1 MRPMMGG
8 RNGQRARSSSIDGCR
23 STVAPVAY
31 GGLVTEAAIF
41 DGLNDEQR
49 EAVEAVR
56 GPVCILAGAGSG
68 KTTTIT
74 RRIANQVVTGAFAPS
89 EILAVTFTDRA
100 AGEMRSRLEKLGV
113 EGVRASTFHSA
124 ALAQL
129 RRLSQEEPAQILP
142 SKAQALRQIGNTL
155 PKPYRFRPAGDLATE
170 IEWAKNRRIGT
181 DIYPDGLRGH
191 DPPIPA
197 DLMVR
202 VYERYERGKRER
214 NLIDFEDLLELTIQ
228 MFRNDLVARDR
239 FIAKYKAFTVD
250 EYQDVNLLQETVLQ
264 EWVAGRDD
272 LCVVGDDYQSIY
284 GFTGA
289 SPTYLLEMPLRFAN
303 TRIVRL
309 ETNYRSTS
317 QVLDVANRLVPN
329 LGGAE
334 KRLHSA
340 RDEGPAVSL
349 RPFSTASG
357 ETRALIERIR
367 DLHSDG
373 VAYEDMAILYRV
385 NFRSEDYEELLSAE
399 GIPYQVTDGAFL
411 TRQAARQ
418 ILARLRRSTATDVDD
433 EVRRLA
439 DEAGYLVE
447 IPDGLGDQEVTR
459 QNDLARLVRLAQ
471 EFDDGTHTGTDFAQD
486 LERRF
491 GGDGGGRG
499 VVLITFHRAK
509 GLEWEAVFLPR
520 LEEGEIPFKRSK
532 TPAAIAEERRL
543 FYVGI
548 TRAKTHLMLTWAN
561 DGRRKASRFVGELRV
576 SKDRSVPMHAEVA
589 AEEIEAR
596 IGLEVELRGGFSGAI
611 DEIDGGGVY
620 VEIKGGPLMRVAF
633 GETVT
638 AEGKTLA
645 LGPPSAADAEVLAAL
660 KEWRLERAKKDA
672 VPAFVIFHDTTLQAI
687 AETAPKTPE
696 ELAELPGIGPTKLER
711 YGSEIL
717 ALTNRS

>member
-1 MRPMMGG
+1 
-8 RNGQRARSSSIDGCR
+8 
-23 STVAPVAY
+23 
-31 GGLVTEAAIF
+31 LVTKAAIF

-49 EAVEAVR
+49 QAVEAVS

-74 RRIANQVVTGAFAPS
+74 RRIGNQVVTGAFSPN

-100 AGEMRSRLEKLGV
+100 AGAMRSRLEQLGV
-113 EGVRASTFHSA
+113 EGIRASTFHSA

-129 RRLSQEEPAQILP
+129 RSLSQDEPAQIMP

-170 IEWAKNRRIGT
+170 IEWAKNRRIGP
-181 DIYPDGLRGH
+181 DIYLDSLGSH

-197 DLMVR
+197 DLMVK
-202 VYERYERGKRER
+202 VYERFERGKRER
-214 NLIDFEDLLELTIQ
+214 SLIDFEDLLELTIQ
-228 MFRNDLVARDR
+228 MFRTDPIAHDQ

-250 EYQDVNLLQETVLQ
+250 EYQDVNLLQETLLQ
-264 EWVAGRDD
+264 EWTAQRDD
-272 LCVVGDDYQSIY
+272 VCVVGDDYQSIY

-289 SPTYLLEMPLRFAN
+289 SPTYLLEMPLRFPN
-303 TRIVRL
+303 TKIVRL
-309 ETNYRSTS
+309 EMNYRSTP
-317 QVLDVANRLVPN
+317 QVLNVANRLVPH

-334 KRLHSA
+334 KVLHPA
-340 RDEGPAVSL
+340 RDEGPSVSL

-373 VAYEDMAILYRV
+373 VAYEEMAILYRV
-385 NFRSEDYEELLSAE
+385 NFRSEDYEEILSAE
-399 GIPYQVTDGAFL
+399 SIPYQVTDGAFL

-418 ILARLRRSTATDVDD
+418 IVSALRRSSVTDVDD

-439 DEAGYLVE
+439 DKAGYLIE
-447 IPDGLGDQEVTR
+447 IPDGLGDQEITR

-471 EFDDGTHTGTDFAQD
+471 EFDDGTRTGADFAQD

-499 VVLITFHRAK
+499 IVLSTFHRAK
-509 GLEWEAVFLPR
+509 GLEWDAVFLPR
-520 LEEGEIPFKRSK
+520 LEDGEIPFKRSK
-532 TPAAIAEERRL
+532 TAAAIAEERRL

-548 TRAKTHLMLTWAN
+548 TRAKTHLMLTWVN

-576 SKDRSVPMHAEVA
+576 AKDRSVPMHEKKV

-596 IGLEVELRGGFSGAI
+596 VGLQLELRGGFNGTI
-611 DEIDGGGVY
+611 DEIDDDGVY
-620 VEIKGGPLMRVAF
+620 VHVQGGSLMRVAF

-645 LGPPSAADAEVLAAL
+645 LGPPSAIDAEVLEAL
-660 KEWRLERAKKDA
+660 KKWRLERAKKDD

-717 ALTNRS
+717 ALIGSRSRV